1 MVTEVTDAD
10 FEAEVVGADLPV
22 LVEFTADWCPPC
34 RQMAPVLKA
43 LASEEGE
50 RLKVVQLDV
59 DHNPLTTNA
68 YKVLSMPTFLVFRDG
83 EPVKSMVG
91 ARAKRRCWRSCPTCC
106 RRARRAVDDRPD
118 TRKSPGQLRPGDFLA
133 YICLFVT
140 SRRMR
145 SRRSSVSTVYPGGSG
160 IVKHRISGR

>member
-1 MVTEVTDAD
+1 VTEVTDAD
-10 FEAEVVGADLPV
+10 FEAEVIGADRPV

-34 RQMAPVLKA
+34 RQMAPVLRA
-43 LASEEGE
+43 LASEEGD

-91 ARAKRRCWRSCPTCC
+91 ARAKRRLLQELSD
-106 RRARRAVDDRPD
+106 V
-118 TRKSPGQLRPGDFLA
+118 L
-133 YICLFVT
+133 
-140 SRRMR
+140 
-145 SRRSSVSTVYPGGSG
+145 
-160 IVKHRISGR
+160 